1 MGGASRALPTLARGV
16 GTLSGFIA
24 DDFPEVGPVTEA
36 DARSDEALVAAANRG
51 EVAAFEALYR
61 RYRDWVVRLAYRFTG
76 NRDDALDVLQDTF
89 TYLLRKLPGFR
100 LSARMTTF
108 LYPVVKNLSLAARRK
123 SARYVSDD
131 QALTD
136 IPAETPTGGAETRDE
151 LAQVLSMLPEGQREV
166 LLMRFVDDMSLTEVA
181 QALDIPLGTVKSR
194 MHNALRTLRNDQ
206 RTRDYFLG

>member
-1 MGGASRALPTLARGV
+1 M
-16 GTLSGFIA
+16 
-24 DDFPEVGPVTEA
+24 TEA
-36 DARSDEALVAAANRG
+36 DARSDEALVEAANRG

-89 TYLLRKLPGFR
+89 AYLLTKFPPAGRSPFSRRSQGYYGEVGTAGEGPGFR

-181 QALDIPLGTVKSR
+181 QALEIPLGTVKSR
-194 MHNALRTLRNDQ
+194 LHNALETLRNDE